1 MEKSFVEK
9 YAFAPIG
16 ELVETFYQI
25 DPEYKNA
32 ALKLQ
37 AALWVADALGI
48 EVNVESNKPKEPW
61 ERVRPLEQVKA
72 DILSADI
79 TEDQYNEDVAAKL
92 AELGSQSAPV
102 QVPPMG
108 MLLTKPNAGLV
119 NSGGAV
125 LSQDALNA
133 ILAYQAAARLLIP
146 HVHFAKPR
154 VDDRDPGPLRLAQQ
168 RLAKNIQSNAD
179 AQQSGDTNF
188 TADVTYAL
196 DAIRF
201 ANEYL
206 ERAPTEET
214 AITEVVVPYAEE
226 LLSVERQFVYSR

>member
-25 DPEYKNA
+25 DSKLRDA

-37 AALWVADALGI
+37 AALIVADEKVPGEQAKK
-48 EVNVESNKPKEPW
+48 VW
-61 ERVRPLEQVKA
+61 DRVRPLAQVKA
-72 DILSADI
+72 DILSAGI

-92 AELGSQSAPV
+92 AELGSQSAPD

-119 NSGGAV
+119 DGGGAV
-125 LSQDALNA
+125 LSQDALNP
-133 ILAYQAAARLLIP
+133 ILAYQAAARLLSK

-154 VDDRDPGPLRLAQQ
+154 VDDRDPEPLKLAQQ
-168 RLAKNIQSNAD
+168 RLAENIQSNAD

-188 TADVTYAL
+188 ITDLNIAL

-201 ANEYL
+201 ANKYL
-206 ERAPTEET
+206 ESAPIKET
-214 AITEVVVPYAEE
+214 AIAEVVVPYKAE
-226 LLSVERQFVYSR
+226 LLNVERQFVCSR

>member
-25 DPEYKNA
+25 DPEHKNA
-32 ALKLQ
+32 ALELQ
-37 AALWVADALGI
+37 AALIIADEKVSGEQAKT
-48 EVNVESNKPKEPW
+48 VW
-61 ERVRPLEQVKA
+61 ERVRPLDQVKA
-72 DILSADI
+72 DILSAGI
-79 TEDQYNEDVAAKL
+79 TEDQYNEYVAATL
-92 AELGSQSAPV
+92 ADLGSQSAPD

-119 NSGGAV
+119 DGGGPV

-154 VDDRDPGPLRLAQQ
+154 VDDGDPEPLRLAQQ

-179 AQQSGDTNF
+179 AQQSGDTHF
-188 TADVTYAL
+188 TADVTCAL

-206 ERAPTEET
+206 ESAPTKET
-214 AITEVVVPYAEE
+214 AIIQVVVPYKAE
-226 LLSVERQFVYSR
+226 LLNVARQFACSR

>member
-16 ELVETFYQI
+16 ELIETFYQI
-25 DPEYKNA
+25 DPKYKNA
-32 ALKLQ
+32 ALELQ
-37 AALWVADALGI
+37 AALIIAHEKVSGERAKTVWD
-48 EVNVESNKPKEPW
+48 
-61 ERVRPLEQVKA
+61 RVRPLDQVNA
-72 DILSADI
+72 DILSAGI
-79 TEDQYNEDVAAKL
+79 TEDKYNEMVAAKL
-92 AELGSQSAPV
+92 AELGSQSAPD

-119 NSGGAV
+119 AGGGAV

-154 VDDRDPGPLRLAQQ
+154 VDDRDPEPLRLAQQ
-168 RLAKNIQSNAD
+168 RLAENIQSNAD
-179 AQQSGDTNF
+179 AQQRDEANF
-188 TADVTYAL
+188 TTDLARAL
-196 DAIRF
+196 NAIRF

-206 ERAPTEET
+206 ESAPIQET
-214 AITEVVVPYAEE
+214 AITEVVVPYEEE
-226 LLSVERQFVYSR
+226 LLNVERQFCPQR